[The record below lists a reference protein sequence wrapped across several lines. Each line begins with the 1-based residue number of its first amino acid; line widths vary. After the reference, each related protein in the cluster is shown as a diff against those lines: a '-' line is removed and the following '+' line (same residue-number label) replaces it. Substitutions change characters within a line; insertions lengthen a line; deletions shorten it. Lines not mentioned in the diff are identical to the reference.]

1 MKTGRRFSLESLSK
15 TGAQRLAEA
24 RPGDAASCSIGMAAR
39 SRRSP
44 RSKLE
49 GVLMMTAHQLLLS
62 VASVAA
68 TLIFVS
74 HTAHAG
80 APTEEL
86 RGHVDQV
93 IKILQ
98 RSDLQGDGKTTER
111 RMAVRKAAND
121 IFDFQETAK
130 RSLGRHWQARTPA
143 EREEF
148 TRLFADLLEHAYIA
162 KIDRYSGENVN
173 YVGESVD
180 GDQATV
186 RTKLLTKQGSEVP
199 VDYRLLREG
208 AQWRGGEG
216 GIPGGGPSTP

>member
-1 MKTGRRFSLESLSK
+1 M
-15 TGAQRLAEA
+15 
-24 RPGDAASCSIGMAAR
+24 
-39 SRRSP
+39 
-44 RSKLE
+44 
-49 GVLMMTAHQLLLS
+49 LMMRPRQL
-62 VASVAA
+62 VASVVSTGAI
-68 TLIFVS
+68 LILVNQG
-74 HTAHAG
+74 AHAG

-98 RSDLQGDGKTTER
+98 RPDLQGEGKTIER
-111 RMAVRKAAND
+111 QTAVRKVAND

-130 RSLGRHWQARTPA
+130 RSLGRHWQERTPA

-162 KIDRYSGENVN
+162 KITRYNGENVN

-186 RTKLLTKQGSEVP
+186 RTKILTKQGSQVP
-199 VDYRLLREG
+199 VDYRLLRQGAPWRVYDVIIEGVSLTANYRTQFNKIIQTSSFNDLVARLKAREFSAPEG
-208 AQWRGGEG
+208 AKGKQG
-216 GIPGGGPSTP
+216 

>member
-1 MKTGRRFSLESLSK
+1 
-15 TGAQRLAEA
+15 
-24 RPGDAASCSIGMAAR
+24 
-39 SRRSP
+39 
-44 RSKLE
+44 
-49 GVLMMTAHQLLLS
+49 MMTAHQLLLS

-98 RSDLQGDGKTTER
+98 RSDLQGDSKTTER
-111 RMAVRKAAND
+111 RMAVRKVAND
-121 IFDFQETAK
+121 IFDFPETAK

-148 TRLFADLLEHAYIA
+148 TRLFADLLEHAYTG
-162 KIDRYSGENVN
+162 KIEQYSGENVN
-173 YVGESVD
+173 YIGEAVE
-180 GDQATV
+180 GEQVTIM
-186 RTKLLTKQGSEVP
+186 TKIITKQGSHVP
-199 VDYRLLREG
+199 VDYRMLRHVDGWRAYDVIMEGVSLTANYRTLRNKIIQSSSVDGLLAKLRAEEVLALAG
-208 AQWRGGEG
+208 A
-216 GIPGGGPSTP
+216 